1 MIVFKSKESI
11 ILRDTNLT
19 IFCFVI
25 RFYRVLD
32 LSRNQVVQNGYNIDN
47 IYTPSFRRS
56 LFTIG
61 ILMRYFDFKSPITL
75 GK

>member
-1 MIVFKSKESI
+1 MLILKLKHI
-11 ILRDTNLT
+11 IN
-19 IFCFVI
+19 IFY

-32 LSRNQVVQNGYNIDN
+32 VARCQVVQKKNNVDN

-61 ILMRYFDFKSPITL
+61 ILMRYFDFKSPMAL